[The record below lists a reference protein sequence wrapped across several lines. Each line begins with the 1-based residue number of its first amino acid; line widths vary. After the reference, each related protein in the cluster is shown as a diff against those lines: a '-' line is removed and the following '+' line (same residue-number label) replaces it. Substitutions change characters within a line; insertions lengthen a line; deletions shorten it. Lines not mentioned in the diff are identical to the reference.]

1 RHAVEARRTAMSWN
15 EWRDDR
21 IVQAAVSWVL
31 TTVFVRFAEDNDL
44 ISKTWFTGP
53 GERRY
58 HAVEAQQAFFREH
71 PELTDREW
79 IEDSFQ
85 YLRSMPAT
93 AGLVD
98 EHTALRLVSPSGQMA
113 GEIIDF
119 WRALDDSGKL
129 VYELKDPE
137 LSTRFL
143 GDLYEE
149 LSEHAQKHFALLQT
163 PEFIEEFILDRTLVP
178 ALDERPLE
186 NFRLI
191 DPTCGSGHFLLGAF
205 KRILALWKA
214 RAKERDVR
222 DQVQA

>member
-1 RHAVEARRTAMSWN
+1 MTATSQLTTDLQKLVLEVEDDLRDRLEADVSRRRSWQDEHEHAIEARRTAMSWN

-79 IEDSFQ
+79 IEDSFI

-113 GEIIDF
+113 GRIIEF
-119 WRALDDSGKL
+119 WRQVNDEGSILHALS
-129 VYELKDPE
+129 DPT

-143 GDLYEE
+143 GD
-149 LSEHAQKHFALLQT
+149 
-163 PEFIEEFILDRTLVP
+163 
-178 ALDERPLE
+178 
-186 NFRLI
+186 
-191 DPTCGSGHFLLGAF
+191 
-205 KRILALWKA
+205 
-214 RAKERDVR
+214 
-222 DQVQA
+222 